1 MPMSTAIKALRE
13 KYKLSRMEFAAKLG
27 VSYFS
32 VIKWEL
38 GYHKPSK
45 LSQAQIDRLISTL
58 AEKGEVK

>member
-38 GYHKPSK
+38 GYHKPSRA
-45 LSQAQIDRLISTL
+45 SQREIDRLI
-58 AEKGEVK
+58 AEMEKGEIK

>member
-13 KYKLSRMEFAAKLG
+13 KYGLTRMEFAAKLG

-38 GYHKPSK
+38 GYNKPSR
-45 LSQAQIDRLISTL
+45 LAQRAIDELI
-58 AEKGEVK
+58 AKMEKGEIK

>member
-1 MPMSTAIKALRE
+1 MPMATAIKALRE
-13 KYKLSRMEFAAKLG
+13 KYGLTRMEFAAKLG

-45 LSQAQIDRLISTL
+45 LSQAQIDRLI
-58 AEKGEVK
+58 AEMEKGEGK